1 MSEVDAPSHAE
12 MLAEKMKAMRKASP
26 ARTTK
31 KKTVVKS
38 STTSSR
44 RIANPGKVEMKHGY
58 NDLAEKLND
67 ERLDTDHL
75 KTILMAMQQKL
86 HAKDAVNDELNK
98 TR

>member
-1 MSEVDAPSHAE
+1 
-12 MLAEKMKAMRKASP
+12 
-26 ARTTK
+26 
-31 KKTVVKS
+31 
-38 STTSSR
+38 
-44 RIANPGKVEMKHGY
+44 MKHGY